1 MNELLETLAL
11 GQGVA
16 GARRT
21 DGDPSRDQTDERN
34 FWHGLIDDTEAA
46 AFLGLT
52 IRCLQGWRYKGC
64 GPKFVRVSA
73 RCIRYRRAE
82 LRQFADARLR
92 TSTSDPGPEA
102 A

>member
-1 MNELLETLAL
+1 MNELLETTAL

-21 DGDPSRDQTDERN
+21 DGDPSRDQTDDRN
-34 FWHGLIDDTEAA
+34 FWHGLIDEQAA
-46 AFLGLT
+46 AGFLGLT
-52 IRCLQGWRYKGC
+52 IRTLQGWRYRGG
-64 GPKFVRVSA
+64 GPQYVRVSA
-73 RCIRYRRAE
+73 RCIRYRRAD
-82 LRQFADARLR
+82 LREFSEARLR